1 MIGGSFLTKDW
12 STVDVEDILVE
23 LRSSLQGLSEDE
35 VSYRIQRDGENKLI
49 EPPTVPQWKK
59 FLNQFV
65 DPLVFLLIAA
75 AIIAITVVNELGDG
89 IFILFVITMN
99 AVMGWWMER
108 QADQAMTALKKMNVD
123 TCVAIRDD
131 HEVIV
136 NSEELVAGDII
147 KLEDGDNIPADIRI
161 ISSYQFYTDES
172 SMTGESNQE
181 GKLEK

>member
-1 MIGGSFLTKDW
+1 MNKDW
-12 STVDVEDILVE
+12 SSRDIDDILVE
-23 LRSSLQGLSEDE
+23 LRTSLQGLSEDE
-35 VSYRIQRDGENKLI
+35 AEYRISRDGHNKLI
-49 EPPTVPQWKK
+49 EPPSVPQWKK
-59 FLNQFV
+59 FLNQFA

-123 TCVAIRDD
+123 TCVVIRDE

-136 NSEELVAGDII
+136 NSEDLVIGDLVINFTQMS
-147 KLEDGDNIPADIRI
+147 L
-161 ISSYQFYTDES
+161 Q
-172 SMTGESNQE
+172 
-181 GKLEK
+181 